1 MNGAELFIV
10 AGIVLWLVAALPIF
24 IAFARK
30 HPSRW
35 LIFIV
40 TIVFGATLI
49 GWLVALVWS
58 LHGFHRSEGG
68 TAPHGGESGL
78 NLFGND
84 EKAVRL
90 AGPLGAEPVA
100 ALEAPSASR
109 NIAWAAGQIER
120 LGQLRAEGHLDE
132 AEYARLKAGVLA
144 EVGG

>member
-1 MNGAELFIV
+1 MNGDAEAFMVL
-10 AGIVLWLVAALPIF
+10 ALVLWLIATLPIF

-35 LIFIV
+35 VIFIV

-84 EKAVRL
+84 EKAVRV
-90 AGPLGAEPVA
+90 ARPVA

-109 NIAWAAGQIER
+109 DVAWAAGQIER